1 MTFLSSHL
9 ARGKPK
15 LSAGEASRGF
25 GDVRSGP
32 AALGWMG
39 RVRGLILLAGASLVA
54 ASPAAAQPELPP
66 PSAAPLDID
75 FTNDPVLSLGRKS
88 VDFETFRAAIAAA
101 VLRHPSNAEGA
112 ASQAEAKSLVDQAR
126 DALLPSI
133 DVTLQSYR
141 VLSREFTND
150 PENIIERSR
159 PKQRTD
165 ALLNVRQPLIDFGAG
180 AHKVQAA
187 GARLRSASADL
198 QATAD
203 QVALQS
209 IAAWYD
215 LFGYGVL
222 VDLAQSS
229 LDAQKAL
236 RVDVEERVRQ
246 GASAEGDLA
255 RIDSYV
261 AQSQTHL
268 AQYQRLLD
276 NARARFEELSGKPT
290 PPRLERAP
298 LPGQSM
304 MSRDMAEAAASRDVA
319 QVRSADALADA
330 ARFEARAAKESQL
343 PQVSVGIDAGRYGVF
358 EDPRDYDVR
367 GLVTVQQHLFGGGH
381 VRTSQY
387 EARSAAATAHADRV
401 REEAVRDAAIA
412 WSDAAALQRQLDS
425 LQGAYI
431 AGRRSRDVIV
441 ARFRASRGTYLDV
454 IGAED
459 AYFENATAYVQALME
474 LDAARYVLLSRTGGL
489 LDVLRIEPDQLGAKR
504 E

>member
-1 MTFLSSHL
+1 M
-9 ARGKPK
+9 RGI
-15 LSAGEASRGF
+15 
-25 GDVRSGP
+25 V
-32 AALGWMG
+32 
-39 RVRGLILLAGASLVA
+39 LLAGVSLLA
-54 ASPAAAQPELPP
+54 ASPAVAQQELPP

-75 FTNDPVLSLGRKS
+75 FANDPVLSLGRS
-88 VDFETFRAAIAAA
+88 STDFESFRAAIADA
-101 VLRHPSNAEGA
+101 VLRHPANAEGA
-112 ASQAEAKSLVDQAR
+112 ASQAEAKALVDQAR

-133 DVTLQSYR
+133 DVSVQSYR
-141 VLSREFTND
+141 VLSREFSND
-150 PENIIERSR
+150 PFNIIERSR

-180 AHKVQAA
+180 ANKVRAA
-187 GARLRSASADL
+187 GARLRAASADL
-198 QATAD
+198 QATAG
-203 QVALQS
+203 QVALQT

-215 LFGYGVL
+215 VFGYGVL

-229 LDAQKAL
+229 IDDQKAL
-236 RVDVEERVRQ
+236 RADVEERVRQ

-261 AQSQTHL
+261 AQSQTRL

-298 LPGQSM
+298 LPGKAL
-304 MSRDMAEAAASRDVA
+304 MSRDMAEFAAARDVP
-319 QVRSADALADA
+319 QVRSAEAQADA
-330 ARFEARAAKESQL
+330 ARLEARAAKESQL

-358 EDPRDYDVR
+358 ETAKDYDVR
-367 GLVTVQQHLFGGGH
+367 GLIMLQQHLFGGGH
-381 VRTSQY
+381 VRADQY
-387 EARSAAATAHADRV
+387 AARSTAATAHADRV

-412 WSDAAALQRQLDS
+412 WSDVQALQRQLDS
-425 LQGAYI
+425 LQTAYI

-454 IGAED
+454 IAAED
-459 AYFENATAYVQALME
+459 AYFEDATAYVQALME

-489 LDVLRIEPDQLGAKR
+489 LDELRIEPDQLGATR

>member
-1 MTFLSSHL
+1 MSL
-9 ARGKPK
+9 
-15 LSAGEASRGF
+15 
-25 GDVRSGP
+25 
-32 AALGWMG
+32 
-39 RVRGLILLAGASLVA
+39 LVA
-54 ASPAAAQPELPP
+54 ASASAQPVLPT
-66 PSAAPLDID
+66 PSASPLDID
-75 FTNDPVLSLGRKS
+75 FATDPVLSLAHS
-88 VDFETFRAAIAAA
+88 SADFESFRAAIAAA
-101 VLRHPSNAEGA
+101 VLRHPANAEAA
-112 ASQAEAKSLVDQAR
+112 ASQAEAKVLVDQAN

-133 DVTLQSYR
+133 DVSLQSYR
-141 VLSREFTND
+141 VLSREFSND
-150 PENIIERSR
+150 PDNIIERSR
-159 PKQRTD
+159 PERRTD

-180 AHKVQAA
+180 ANKVRAA
-187 GARLRSASADL
+187 GARLRAASSDL

-203 QVALQS
+203 QVALQT

-229 LDAQKAL
+229 IDEQIAL
-236 RVDVEERVRQ
+236 RADVEERVRQ

-261 AQSQTHL
+261 AQSQTRL

-298 LPGQSM
+298 LPGQAIV
-304 MSRDMAEAAASRDVA
+304 SRDMAEFAAARDVPT
-319 QVRSADALADA
+319 VRSADAQADA
-330 ARFEARAAKESQL
+330 ARLEARAAKESQL

-358 EDPRDYDVR
+358 ENPRDYDIR
-367 GLVTVQQHLFGGGH
+367 GLVVVQQHLFGGGH
-381 VRTSQY
+381 ARTDQY
-387 EARSAAATAHADRV
+387 EARSTAATAHADRV

-412 WSDAAALQRQLDS
+412 WSDVEALGRQIDS
-425 LQGAYI
+425 LQSAYI

-454 IGAED
+454 IAAQD
-459 AYFENATAYVQALME
+459 AYFEDATAYVQSLME

-489 LDVLRIEPDQLGAKR
+489 LDVLRIEPGQLGATR